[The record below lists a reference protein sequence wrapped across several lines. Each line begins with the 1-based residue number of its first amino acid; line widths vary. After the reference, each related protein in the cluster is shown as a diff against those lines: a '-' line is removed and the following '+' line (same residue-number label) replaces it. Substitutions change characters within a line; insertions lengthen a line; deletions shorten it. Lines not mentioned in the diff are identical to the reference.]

1 MVSSLIRKYSPSLHY
16 PDSSVKDL
24 DLAKWNALLET
35 LSIGEGT
42 ELELRGT
49 PTHKLLERLHPI
61 LTNQDRGVSLEYGL
75 QNSELYEKCNAL
87 ITDYSKNVG
96 RQSSV
101 YLARTVRLGNKT
113 GTIDLNNP
121 DAVYLRD
128 FVADFKAQMSLV
140 RSRAY
145 IPVSTTETGLA
156 EGIVTRCNIAETEFL
171 EAVAGLSTY
180 PDFKVVAAW
189 RKSLIDY
196 WIGSKLMQAVYTD
209 FSKVLDETNSI
220 VGESHTGNVDDAIEN
235 VRNYIEYTV
244 KPYSVTT
251 TTPKLIITIRLY
263 PTYSGI
269 AYVCPQPVTTQLSH
283 SRFIQTKTPAQNI
296 RVTLQNNIALNTLD
310 TQWYGFYTEL
320 FSNIIEYGNPAF
332 TLRAGHDRID
342 KCYLTEPLTFAKRND
357 DPMQTFTLGI
367 ISSSTGIN
375 VSDSGG

>member
-1 MVSSLIRKYSPSLHY
+1 MSLRRDYSPSLHY

-24 DLAKWNALLET
+24 NLDNWNKLLKT
-35 LSIGEGT
+35 LSIGEDT

-61 LTNQDRGVSLEYGL
+61 LTNQDRGVSLEYDL
-75 QNSELYEKCNAL
+75 QNHEELYLKCNTL
-87 ITDYSKNVG
+87 INEYREKVG

-101 YLARTVRLGNKT
+101 YLARTVRLGNQT
-113 GTIDLNNP
+113 GTIKLDNP

-128 FVADFKAQMSLV
+128 FVADFKAQMAVV
-140 RSRAY
+140 RARAY
-145 IPVSTTETGLA
+145 IPVSTKTDELTDAIITVCNNIETKLLDA
-156 EGIVTRCNIAETEFL
+156 IAKFT
-171 EAVAGLSTY
+171 VY
-180 PDFKVVAAW
+180 PSPKDVNDWKALFVDK
-189 RKSLIDY
+189 Y
-196 WIGSKLMQAVYTD
+196 IGSDLMQAVYAD
-209 FSKVLDETNSI
+209 FSK
-220 VGESHTGNVDDAIEN
+220 AIEN
-235 VRNYIEYTV
+235 KVAVDPIDKVQSVVDKCLAYITYPIESYSELNEPGTSIKIVTV
-244 KPYSVTT
+244 
-251 TTPKLIITIRLY
+251 RLY

-283 SRFIQTKTPAQNI
+283 SRFIQSKTPAQNI

-332 TLRAGHDRID
+332 ILRAGHDRIE

-367 ISSSTGIN
+367 ISSNTGIN
-375 VSDSGG
+375 VSDSRS

>member
-1 MVSSLIRKYSPSLHY
+1 MSLRREYSPSLHY

-24 DLAKWNALLET
+24 NLAKWNELLET

-61 LTNQDRGVSLEYGL
+61 LTNQDRGVSLEYDL
-75 QNSELYEKCNAL
+75 QNKPELYNVCNAL
-87 ITDYSKNVG
+87 INEYRDKVG

-128 FVADFKAQMSLV
+128 FVADFTGMLSRV
-140 RSRAY
+140 RSLIY
-145 IPVSTTETGLA
+145 VPVVQEEGYAERSRQLNERMVADCNAAETLFSEKISALSYYPA
-156 EGIVTRCNIAETEFL
+156 EGIVNAWRGLLIGVIGEKLITAVRTVKASEVAADLTGTELF
-171 EAVAGLSTY
+171 ESAVALLT
-180 PDFKVVAAW
+180 
-189 RKSLIDY
+189 DY
-196 WIGSKLMQAVYTD
+196 LNGSFTSISSQATL
-209 FSKVLDETNSI
+209 KI
-220 VGESHTGNVDDAIEN
+220 V
-235 VRNYIEYTV
+235 
-244 KPYSVTT
+244 
-251 TTPKLIITIRLY
+251 TIRLY

-283 SRFIQTKTPAQNI
+283 SRFIQSKTPAQNI

-332 TLRAGHDRID
+332 TLRAGHDRIE

-375 VSDSGG
+375 VSDSGS

>member
-1 MVSSLIRKYSPSLHY
+1 MSLRREYSPSLHY

-24 DLAKWNALLET
+24 NLTKWNELLKT

-61 LTNQDRGVSLEYGL
+61 LTNQDRGVSLEYDL
-75 QNSELYEKCNAL
+75 QNKPELYNVCSAL
-87 ITDYSKNVG
+87 ITEYSTEVG

-101 YLARTVRLGNKT
+101 YLARTVRLGGSNDT
-113 GTIDLNNP
+113 GTINLNNP
-121 DAVYLRD
+121 DAVHLRD
-128 FVADFKAQMSLV
+128 FVADFTETLSRV
-140 RSRAY
+140 RSLIY
-145 IPVSTTETGLA
+145 IPVVYDDTSASAARMFDEELIKNCNNLETLFKTTVGKLNYYPDKKTVDAWRSMLLGVQAEKLITAVRKIKASESFADPSYLTGTDA
-156 EGIVTRCNIAETEFL
+156 L
-171 EAVAGLSTY
+171 EAMTAYIST
-180 PDFKVVAAW
+180 
-189 RKSLIDY
+189 L
-196 WIGSKLMQAVYTD
+196 LNEENAVKTGI
-209 FSKVLDETNSI
+209 KI
-220 VGESHTGNVDDAIEN
+220 V
-235 VRNYIEYTV
+235 
-244 KPYSVTT
+244 
-251 TTPKLIITIRLY
+251 TIRLY

-283 SRFIQTKTPAQNI
+283 SRFIQSKTPAQNI

-332 TLRAGHDRID
+332 ILRAGHDRIE

-375 VSDSGG
+375 VSDSGS

>member
-1 MVSSLIRKYSPSLHY
+1 MSLRREYSPSLHY

-24 DLAKWNALLET
+24 DLRKWNELLET

-61 LTNQDRGVSLEYGL
+61 LTNQDRGVSLEYDL
-75 QNSELYEKCNAL
+75 QNKPELYKVCNAL
-87 ITDYSKNVG
+87 INEYRDKVG

-113 GTIDLNNP
+113 GTIDINNP
-121 DAVYLRD
+121 DAVDLRD

-145 IPVSTTETGLA
+145 IPVSTTETDLA
-156 EGIVTRCNIAETEFL
+156 EGIVALCNIVETEFV
-171 EAVAGLSTY
+171 EAVAGLSSY
-180 PDFKVVAAW
+180 PTSEAVAEW
-189 RKSLIDY
+189 KKTLIDY
-196 WIGSKLMQAVYTD
+196 WLGSKLMQAVYTD
-209 FSKVLDETNSI
+209 FSKVLDETNSV
-220 VGESHTGNVDDAIEN
+220 VGESLLGNVDDAVES
-235 VRNYIEYTV
+235 VRHYIEYAI
-244 KPYSVTT
+244 KPYSATT
-251 TTPKLIITIRLY
+251 TNTPKLIITIRLY

-283 SRFIQTKTPAQNI
+283 SRFIQSKTPAQNI

-332 TLRAGHDRID
+332 TLRAGHDRIE

-375 VSDSGG
+375 VSDSGS

>member
-1 MVSSLIRKYSPSLHY
+1 MSLRREYSPSLHY

-24 DLAKWNALLET
+24 NLTKWNELLKT

-61 LTNQDRGVSLEYGL
+61 LTNQDRGVSLEYDL
-75 QNSELYEKCNAL
+75 QNKPELYNVCNAL
-87 ITDYSKNVG
+87 INEYRDNVG

-113 GTIDLNNP
+113 GIIDINNP

-128 FVADFKAQMSLV
+128 FVADFTGMLSRV
-140 RSRAY
+140 RSLIY
-145 IPVSTTETGLA
+145 VPVVQEEEYAELSRQLDEKMIADCNAVETLFKEKISVLSYYPAESIVNVWRGLLIGCMGEKLITAVRTVKSSEVAADLTGTELF
-156 EGIVTRCNIAETEFL
+156 ES
-171 EAVAGLSTY
+171 AVALLT
-180 PDFKVVAAW
+180 
-189 RKSLIDY
+189 DY
-196 WIGSKLMQAVYTD
+196 LNGSFTSISSQATL
-209 FSKVLDETNSI
+209 KI
-220 VGESHTGNVDDAIEN
+220 V
-235 VRNYIEYTV
+235 
-244 KPYSVTT
+244 
-251 TTPKLIITIRLY
+251 TIRLY

-283 SRFIQTKTPAQNI
+283 SRFIQSKTPAQNI

-332 TLRAGHDRID
+332 ILRAGHDRIE

-375 VSDSGG
+375 VSDSGS